1 VMSFTATALNIHP
14 SAASAIDFAHP
25 LCCRAMVDQSPTQA
39 RAAGIKGEVRI
50 EEPDRAQRTIARRSA
65 EARATVPDLELSA
78 EVDMD
83 ASLNLRARVSCT
95 VTALLLRACAA
106 ALREVPHANA
116 AYRDGRFEL
125 YSRINIGIVIATGVT
140 YTVPTVFDCDTKSLD
155 ALSQEATR
163 LAERAAS
170 GELAAPDLTGATFT
184 LSNPGALGVAR
195 TAPLIMPPQAA
206 AVAAGAIRD
215 MPVVRAGAIVPGHC
229 MTITL
234 ACDHRILYGTQAALF
249 LTRIKT
255 HLEEA
260 TA

>member
-1 VMSFTATALNIHP
+1 
-14 SAASAIDFAHP
+14 
-25 LCCRAMVDQSPTQA
+25 MVDPPAIPTP
-39 RAAGIKGEVRI
+39 AAGVKGEVRI
-50 EEPDRAQRTIARRSA
+50 EEPDRSQRTIARRTA

-83 ASLNLRARVSCT
+83 AGLTLMALTGSS

-106 ALREVPHANA
+106 SLRDVPHANA
-116 AYRDGRFEL
+116 AYRDARFEL
-125 YSRINIGIVIATGVT
+125 YSRINVGLAIATGTT

-155 ALSQEATR
+155 TLSAEAER
-163 LAERAAS
+163 LAERAAQ
-170 GELAAPDLTGATFT
+170 GEIAPPELTGATFT
-184 LSNPGALGVAR
+184 LSNPGTLGV
-195 TAPLIMPPQAA
+195 TSTTPLLVPPQAA
-206 AVAAGAIRD
+206 AVAAGAIREV
-215 MPVVRAGAIVPGHC
+215 PVVKAGAIVPGHA

-234 ACDHRILYGTQAALF
+234 ACDHRILYGAQAALF